1 MAHTDAKPVSASAV
15 VSSVGKGIRY
25 IGNHA
30 MAYSGQTAA
39 GADADALL
47 LDFTSGSGYIVG
59 QFQFTYATDTL
70 QDADARYTIKLNG
83 EIVIRYWD
91 FQELR
96 AGGDPHQPLPMV
108 IPPFTRVETLANN
121 VGAGSGQLM
130 CSTFTGRVYGAE

>member
-1 MAHTDAKPVSASAV
+1 MEKAEGIPPSASVA
-15 VSSVGKGIRY
+15 SVGLSGRY
-25 IGNHA
+25 IGQHFY
-30 MAYSGQTAA
+30 AYSGQTAA

-83 EIVIRYWD
+83 QIVIRYWD

-96 AGGDPHQPLPMV
+96 AGGDPHQPLPMI

-130 CSTFTGRVYGAE
+130 CSIFTGRVYDA